1 MGRDRYQEGRVLL
14 VGKRVKKWRG
24 HFYVYEKQ
32 ADGSEIRRHRNMLLG
47 FKSEMDK
54 GHAKQRLREIIT
66 RETKDVPP
74 APVNVTLR
82 WFYENRFL
90 PQKEE
95 QWKITSRR
103 KTKRF
108 IENYLLKRYG
118 DFLLADLDKFT
129 LQTYLNELAPNFSK
143 SVLSKTRVY
152 LNSILDEAVELEF
165 LIKNPAGKLAV
176 PKSGKRAAT
185 KHLTPDQI
193 PVILFH
199 LSNRDRLIV
208 RMFLVLGLRP
218 GELFALRWNDKEQN
232 SLHIDSSI
240 TDGIEVETKTEGS
253 DAAVWLPVSI
263 ETELE
268 WWRSA
273 SADPHP
279 EAFIFPSSRGSAI
292 NTNNFLFRVLKEAAK
307 KSGIEGVTHQMLR
320 RTCSTYMAQL
330 TSVKDVQAHLR
341 HSSAKTTL
349 EHYIKSVPESVRVA
363 VESLDHLLKALPADQ
378 RKPAN

>member
-24 HFYVYEKQ
+24 HFYVYQKQ
-32 ADGSEIRRHRNMLLG
+32 ADGSEIRRHRNIPIG
-47 FKSEMDK
+47 FKFEMDK
-54 GHAKQRLREIIT
+54 GQAKQKLREIIT
-66 RETKDVPP
+66 RETKDVPL

-82 WFYENRFL
+82 WFYESRFL

-95 QWKITSRR
+95 QWKITSRP

-108 IENYLLKRYG
+108 IANYLLKRFG
-118 DFLLADLDKFT
+118 DFLLSDLDKFT
-129 LQTYLNELAPNFSK
+129 LQTYLNELAPSFSK
-143 SVLSKTRVY
+143 SVLAKTRVY

-165 LIKNPAGKLAV
+165 LIKNPARKLVV
-176 PKSGKRAAT
+176 PKSGKRTAT
-185 KHLTPDQI
+185 KHLKPDQI

-232 SLHIDSSI
+232 SLRIDSSI

-268 WWRSA
+268 WWCSA
-273 SADPHP
+273 SADPRP

-307 KSGIEGVTHQMLR
+307 KAGIEGLTHQMLR

-330 TSVKDVQAHLR
+330 TTVKDVQAHLR

-363 VESLDHLLKALPADQ
+363 VESLDHLLKKLPTDQ
-378 RKPAN
+378 RKPSN